1 MVQNGGAAI
10 RSDRELKT
18 DRRMLCY
25 WYRLQV
31 MFCRL
36 QVMFCRNRFADM
48 LLEPTA
54 SKHHV
59 ERGSRADDMHN
70 SMSTRVFSHVPRS
83 GERR

>member
-31 MFCRL
+31 MFCR
-36 QVMFCRNRFADM
+36 NRFADM

-54 SKHHV
+54 SKDHV